1 VYHKSIPHKP
11 DENNGEIRPMT
22 QIYPAL
28 IFRITTGFL
37 LVMQTTIRLWITRQ
51 KQPTT
56 GSRFAHKERELFF
69 IRLSGTAMLMAYVYV
84 FFPDTKGLDFSFPV
98 PLRLAGA
105 ILMFAGNILF
115 LLAHVYLGKQWS
127 AELEIQ
133 PGHQLIING
142 IYRWIRHPMYT
153 GFLVFGLGL
162 LLLFANILGC
172 AYFPAVAIMIYFRL
186 PSEEA
191 LLIDEF
197 GEEYVEYRKTTSALI
212 PGLY

>member
-1 VYHKSIPHKP
+1 
-11 DENNGEIRPMT
+11 MT
-22 QIYPAL
+22 QINPAI
-28 IFRITTGFL
+28 IFRVITGFL
-37 LVMQTTIRLWITRQ
+37 LVMQTATRLWITRQ
-51 KQPTT
+51 KQPST

-69 IRLSGTAMLMAYVYV
+69 IRLTGAAMLLAYVYA
-84 FFPDTKGLDFSFPV
+84 FFPDTKGLDFYVPV

-105 ILMFAGNILF
+105 LLMLAGNILF
-115 LLAHVYLGKQWS
+115 LLAHIYLGKQWS

-133 PGHQLIING
+133 PGHKLIVNG

-153 GFLVFGLGL
+153 GFLIFGLGL
-162 LLLFANILGC
+162 LFLSANILGC
-172 AYFPAVAIMIYFRL
+172 AYLPAVAVMIYFRL

-197 GEEYVEYRKTTSALI
+197 GEEYLEYRKTTSTLF

>member
-1 VYHKSIPHKP
+1 
-11 DENNGEIRPMT
+11 MT

-28 IFRITTGFL
+28 IFRVFTGFF
-37 LVMQTTIRLWITRQ
+37 LVMQTAARLWITHQ
-51 KQPTT
+51 KQPATNR
-56 GSRFAHKERELFF
+56 RFAHKERELFF
-69 IRLSGTAMLMAYVYV
+69 IRLTGAAMLLAYVYV
-84 FFPDTKGLDFSFPV
+84 FFPDTGSLHFTIPV
-98 PLRLAGA
+98 SVRWAGA
-105 ILMFAGNILF
+105 ILMLAGNILF
-115 LLAHVYLGKQWS
+115 FLSHIYLGKQWS

-133 PGHQLIING
+133 PGHQLIVNG

-153 GFLVFGLGL
+153 GFLIFGLGL
-162 LLLFANILGC
+162 GLLSANLLGC

-197 GEEYVEYRKTTSALI
+197 GEEYLKYRETTSALI